1 MSVTL
6 TEEQRAA
13 IGARGQVI
21 VSASA
26 GSGKT
31 FVMIERLVS
40 LILGGGDVRSILAV
54 TFTNKAA
61 AQMRERLRLAL
72 LKGIGERE
80 GAEKERLKAQLAA
93 LPLAEISTIHAFCGR
108 LIRTYFY
115 AAGVDPAFRIAGG
128 EDAESAGLRARALDA
143 VFEEAYAQKSPKF
156 SLLLSAYFRKKKD
169 AALRNLVAD
178 LYRKARG
185 LAGYRQILA
194 DMGASDDFDAVCDYL
209 AADLRARA
217 DMVAR
222 GLEERGHVYAALGE
236 KFVALADMVRSVC
249 TRIAAQ
255 IMAYRSGT
263 AKI

>member
-93 LPLAEISTIHAFCGR
+93 LPLAEISTIHA
-108 LIRTYFY
+108 
-115 AAGVDPAFRIAGG
+115 P
-128 EDAESAGLRARALDA
+128 
-143 VFEEAYAQKSPKF
+143 
-156 SLLLSAYFRKKKD
+156 
-169 AALRNLVAD
+169 
-178 LYRKARG
+178 
-185 LAGYRQILA
+185 
-194 DMGASDDFDAVCDYL
+194 
-209 AADLRARA
+209 
-217 DMVAR
+217 
-222 GLEERGHVYAALGE
+222 
-236 KFVALADMVRSVC
+236 
-249 TRIAAQ
+249 
-255 IMAYRSGT
+255 
-263 AKI
+263 